1 MNHKYYII
9 QSSNG
14 NVSIVS
20 EWSDLNSAI
29 VAYHDRCKVLWNATD
44 VIDGIVQLV
53 YSADLAVVNGY
64 SEHIHHDAVVEETV
78 EETAEEE

>member
-29 VAYHDRCKVLWNATD
+29 VAYHDRCKVLWNAHD

-64 SEHIHHDAVVEETV
+64 SEHIHHEPVEEETEEAV
-78 EETAEEE
+78 EE